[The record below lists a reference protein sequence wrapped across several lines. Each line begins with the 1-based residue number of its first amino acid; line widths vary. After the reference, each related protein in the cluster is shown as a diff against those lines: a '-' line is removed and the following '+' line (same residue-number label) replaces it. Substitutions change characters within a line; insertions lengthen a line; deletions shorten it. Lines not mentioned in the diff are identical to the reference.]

1 MVGRN
6 EEDVTGCFNG
16 INIDKQEAFVANVP
30 KRKRDTSK
38 FQDELGS
45 LGAAV
50 SERLERVE
58 HSTTELENKVFTEI
72 GGVKENLDRFE
83 EPFVKLKGKVMGA
96 LKELQS
102 VDEAIAAAES
112 LSDFVIQNQSEVYK
126 KNERVVPRRSHT
138 ARDFL
143 KLGSLYAFLEKA
155 EVDVQE
161 ETGMIGFLQLLN
173 DLKTTTTTSKAKSK
187 GLMYVDIYFNGRA
200 TQAMV
205 DTGATHNFVSEGEA
219 RRLGLTWTKGDG

>member
-1 MVGRN
+1 MVGHN

-16 INIDKQEAFVANVP
+16 INIDKQEAFVVNVP

-96 LKELQS
+96 LKELQ
-102 VDEAIAAAES
+102 
-112 LSDFVIQNQSEVYK
+112 
-126 KNERVVPRRSHT
+126 
-138 ARDFL
+138 
-143 KLGSLYAFLEKA
+143 
-155 EVDVQE
+155 
-161 ETGMIGFLQLLN
+161 LLN

-187 GLMYVDIYFNGRA
+187 GLMYVDIYF
-200 TQAMV
+200 QW
-205 DTGATHNFVSEGEA
+205 TGNSS
-219 RRLGLTWTKGDG
+219 DGGHGCDP